1 MLTSF
6 QDPVLRQA
14 ISELRQLLE
23 RFANGES
30 MHLIFDSIGA
40 LNDDAHRDE
49 EFRAWFKRLN
59 AFIRKVRDDLT
70 FILAFR

>member
-1 MLTSF
+1 
-6 QDPVLRQA
+6 
-14 ISELRQLLE
+14 
-23 RFANGES
+23 

-59 AFIRKVRDDLT
+59 AFIRKVCNDLT